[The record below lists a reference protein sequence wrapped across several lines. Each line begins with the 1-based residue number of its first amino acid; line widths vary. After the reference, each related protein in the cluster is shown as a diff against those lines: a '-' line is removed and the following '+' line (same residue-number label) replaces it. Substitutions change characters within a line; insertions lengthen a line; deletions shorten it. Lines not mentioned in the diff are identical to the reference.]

1 MRELKELSNSLND
14 TVEKLR
20 EDKDILKAVKSLQQI
35 KNKLNKIIK
44 ENVTNNLFKI
54 IFRIYAIY

>member
-1 MRELKELSNSLND
+1 MRELKELSNILND

-20 EDKDILKAVKSLQQI
+20 EDKDILKAVKRLQQI

-44 ENVTNNLFKI
+44 ENV
-54 IFRIYAIY
+54 

>member
-20 EDKDILKAVKSLQQI
+20 EDKDILKAVKRLQQR
-35 KNKLNKIIK
+35 KNKLYKIIK
-44 ENVTNNLFKI
+44 ENV
-54 IFRIYAIY
+54 

>member
-20 EDKDILKAVKSLQQI
+20 EDKDILKAVKRLQQI
-35 KNKLNKIIK
+35 KNK
-44 ENVTNNLFKI
+44 
-54 IFRIYAIY
+54 

>member
-20 EDKDILKAVKSLQQI
+20 EDKDILKAVKRLQQI
-35 KNKLNKIIK
+35 KNKLNKIIQ
-44 ENVTNNLFKI
+44 ENV
-54 IFRIYAIY
+54 

>member
-1 MRELKELSNSLND
+1 MRETKELSNSLND

-20 EDKDILKAVKSLQQI
+20 EDKDILKAVKRLQQI

-44 ENVTNNLFKI
+44 ENV
-54 IFRIYAIY
+54 

>member
-1 MRELKELSNSLND
+1 MRESKELSNSLND

-44 ENVTNNLFKI
+44 ENI
-54 IFRIYAIY
+54 

>member
-1 MRELKELSNSLND
+1 MREIKELSNSLND

-20 EDKDILKAVKSLQQI
+20 EDKDILKAVKRLQQI

-44 ENVTNNLFKI
+44 ENV
-54 IFRIYAIY
+54 

>member
-44 ENVTNNLFKI
+44 ENI
-54 IFRIYAIY
+54 

>member
-20 EDKDILKAVKSLQQI
+20 EDKDILKAVKRLQQI

-44 ENVTNNLFKI
+44 ENV
-54 IFRIYAIY
+54 

>member
-1 MRELKELSNSLND
+1 MRDLKELSNSLND

-20 EDKDILKAVKSLQQI
+20 EDKDILKAVKRLQQI

-44 ENVTNNLFKI
+44 ENV
-54 IFRIYAIY
+54 

>member
-44 ENVTNNLFKI
+44 ENV
-54 IFRIYAIY
+54 

>member
-20 EDKDILKAVKSLQQI
+20 EDKDILKAVKSLQQV

-44 ENVTNNLFKI
+44 ENV
-54 IFRIYAIY
+54 